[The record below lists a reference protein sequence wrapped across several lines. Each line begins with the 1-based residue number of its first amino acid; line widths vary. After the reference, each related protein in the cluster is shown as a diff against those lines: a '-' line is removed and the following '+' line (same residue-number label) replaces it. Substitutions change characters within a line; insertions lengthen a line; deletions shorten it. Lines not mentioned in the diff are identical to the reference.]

1 MSKFIHKI
9 AMRCNEQQWKE
20 SGINDRLLSLGYDT
34 SELKFL
40 PNMPYVATQ
49 YKGIQ
54 SKIGSTN
61 SPYKEERRVMD
72 AWNPDLFY
80 ALCCQQDND
89 YVSVGEY
96 FTHNKTGSIRLCTRL
111 DDKWNVSDYGGSNDA
126 FQKSQCHKSTF
137 DELLSHFIEQAAK
150 ELITSIKESPPVD
163 IEPVIVARTTMAITP
178 PPMTQTTGPM
188 SFKEVLN
195 WFGQGKDVVEGS
207 IENGEIR
214 SKVRP
219 IEAIS
224 KDSVL
229 LVGNEKGTPFTSIYK
244 NQETFLLHALSTLK
258 SNQN

>member
-1 MSKFIHKI
+1 
-9 AMRCNEQQWKE
+9 MRCNEQQWKD

-40 PNMPYVATQ
+40 PNMPYVATH
-49 YKGIQ
+49 YKGVQ

-96 FTHNKTGSIRLCTRL
+96 FTSNKSGNIHLCTRL
-111 DDKWNVSDYGGSNDA
+111 DDKWNVSDYEGSNDA
-126 FQKSQCHKSTF
+126 FQKTQCHKSTF
-137 DELLSHFIEQAAK
+137 EALLLHFTKHEEKDLVVA
-150 ELITSIKESPPVD
+150 IKESAFAD
-163 IEPVIVARTTMAITP
+163 IELPVIKSTSMAITP

-188 SFKEVLN
+188 TFKEVLN
-195 WFGQGKDVVEGS
+195 WFGQGKDVVEGT

-214 SKVRP
+214 SKVHP

-244 NQETFLLHALSTLK
+244 NQETFLLHALATLK
-258 SNQN
+258 SIQN